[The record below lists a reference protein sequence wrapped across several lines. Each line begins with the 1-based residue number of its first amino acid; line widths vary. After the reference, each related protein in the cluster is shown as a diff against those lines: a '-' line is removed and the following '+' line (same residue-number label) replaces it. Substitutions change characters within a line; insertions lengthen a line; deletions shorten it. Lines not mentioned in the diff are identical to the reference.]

1 MERTKLTK
9 EQEQQIIDA
18 MLKFVVRVGSGADAR
33 PGEAEALPSVAQ
45 LLLLYYLDN

>member
-1 MERTKLTK
+1 MERTKLNK

-18 MLKFVVRVGSGADAR
+18 MVKFVVRVGSGADTK

-45 LLLLYYLDN
+45 LLLYYLDS